1 MGFGR
6 GVGRGEEGQGCEGY
20 FVFVFRCESLLLLL
34 CYIMYIKWF

>member
-6 GVGRGEEGQGCEGY
+6 CVGRGEEGQGCEGH

-34 CYIMYIKWF
+34 LCHMYIT